1 MQKTS
6 AQCDGIRRWGL
17 REKVAHEGGALMN
30 GISSLTKEAP
40 ESSLHQSED
49 QGEGCSL
56 EEGPHLTMLHLD
68 LRLPA
73 PEQGETDF

>member
-1 MQKTS
+1 MHMQKTS
-6 AQCDGIRRWGL
+6 AQCDGIRKWGL

-49 QGEGCSL
+49 TRRRLQPGR
-56 EEGPHLTMLHLD
+56 GPSPDH
-68 LRLPA
+68 A
-73 PEQGETDF
+73 PP